1 MLIDTSAQLPRWSE
15 RQTRRNTFLLGV
27 SVLVVMLLL
36 ISALAADRLR
46 VGNRGQLEQID
57 QLQLRLSEVFG
68 QLRDMQI
75 AQRDYLDDGSPGAL
89 ARYDRA
95 SAAYAP
101 SLAQLNRDTD
111 QIRDRIPELAQE
123 IQGFEQAASE
133 WRDSSQRLIEEQQ
146 AQALAPA
153 AVQQRLDQSEQSF
166 ERIGEFYSKA
176 LPYIEAD
183 RETLRTGHRRLVN
196 TSLALLV
203 LVTGATFA
211 TLMYGISLVRRIGLL
226 ASAQQLRQ
234 ERQTAYTEVI
244 SALNGPT
251 QYGPLLTQALPLVIE
266 TAGAQAGVVYSYAD
280 GMLVPSAAV
289 GVDKDTLPPLRPNEG
304 LPGRALHQERTIG
317 VADLPADTPYRI
329 HTGVGVGA
337 PRSLATLPLRYGK
350 QLLGVLVV
358 ASVNR
363 MSDADVQFLNL
374 TASQLAIAISNVR
387 AFEETQH
394 IADQLSENNTY
405 LGRLLEESD
414 TLQDIGRELV
424 VQSDL
429 QTLLNLVCREARRL
443 LRGDYAAVAT
453 MIDTSGSTRW
463 SAIDGA
469 TSTNFRDTV
478 FAPHKGMAGRVID
491 RAGPVVVHHFGQNP
505 EFPVEEFPIHVA
517 EGMRSALGVPLFRKE
532 TPVGGLIVG
541 YRSDHE
547 ITDAEI
553 ELATAL
559 ASYASIAIENAR
571 LLSEL
576 QQERDLAELRAQ
588 ELTEKN
594 KEVERANKLKSEFV
608 ANMSHELR
616 TPLNSILALSQ
627 ILLDRLDGELNEE
640 QDKQVRIIERNGQNL
655 LRLINDI
662 LDLSKIEAGRIDL
675 VPSSFKLADV
685 ISSVR
690 STISPLVVD
699 KGLQLQVEMP
709 PDLPVCYT
717 DENKLKQIL
726 LNLLSNA
733 AKFTERGGI
742 TIRVTRDRLVTG
754 AHNGDPQRSWMTIEV
769 QDTGIGI
776 APEHQATVWEEFRQ
790 IDGSLSR
797 QYEGT
802 GLGLAIVRRL
812 VHLLGGEIELTSAL
826 GQGST
831 FRLSLPTHLSDKPA
845 SQPAAAQSKPARLSE
860 ERYRSTEKPLVLVVD
875 DDVEVIYI
883 LEKYLRDDGYQIE
896 TAQTGEEAITKARA
910 LHPFAMTLDVMLPG
924 RDGWEVI
931 QELKSDP
938 QTSDIQIIMLSM
950 LDNRQLGYS
959 LGATD
964 YLVKPVSRNDLLRRL
979 NQLRQERPLHTVVVV
994 DDDPI
999 ESRVLATALGDESLN
1014 VTTFMSGPPA
1024 LEWLAG
1030 NTPDLITLDLMMPGM
1045 DGFEVL
1051 DAIRRQDHLR
1061 DVPVLIITAKDI
1073 FPEDRERLNGRISAI
1088 IQKGPRQREE
1098 LLLEVRETL
1107 NRRRLMA
1114 SAGEEQSASL

>member
-36 ISALAADRLR
+36 VGALTADRLR
-46 VGNRGQLEQID
+46 VTNRGQLEAID
-57 QLQLRLSEVFG
+57 QLQLRLSEVLG
-68 QLRDMQI
+68 HLRDMETN
-75 AQRDYLDDGSPGAL
+75 QRDFLEDRSSPAL

-95 SAAYAP
+95 AAAYAP
-101 SLAQLNRDTD
+101 AIAQLNRDTD
-111 QIRDRIPELAQE
+111 QIRERIPQLAQE
-123 IQGFEQAASE
+123 IQGFEESADEWQAAA
-133 WRDSSQRLIEEQQ
+133 QRLIERQQ
-146 AQALAPA
+146 AQQLSPDQ
-153 AVQQRLDQSEQSF
+153 VRTELDTSEVAFDQILDSYN
-166 ERIGEFYSKA
+166 RA
-176 LPYIEAD
+176 LPYVDAD
-183 RETLRTGHRRLVN
+183 RETLRASHRRLVN

-226 ASAQQLRQ
+226 ASSQQQRQ
-234 ERQTAYTEVI
+234 ERQSAYTEVI

-251 QYGPLLTQALPLVIE
+251 QYQPLLTQALPLVLE
-266 TAGAQAGVVYSYAD
+266 TSGAQAGVVYRYAD
-280 GMLVPSAAV
+280 GILVPSVAV
-289 GVDKDTLPPLRPNEG
+289 GLDKDALPPLRPNEG
-304 LPGRALHQERTIG
+304 LPGRALHQERTIV

-337 PRSLATLPLRYGK
+337 PRSLATVPLRYGK
-350 QLLGVLVV
+350 QLLGVLTV

-363 MSDADVQFLNL
+363 MSEDDVQFLNL

-394 IADQLSENNTY
+394 IADQLTENNGY
-405 LGRLLEESD
+405 LARLLEESD

-443 LRGDYAAVAT
+443 LRSDYTAVAT
-453 MIDTSGSTRW
+453 AVDAIGSTRW

-469 TSTNFRDTV
+469 ASINFHDTI
-478 FAPHKGMAGRVID
+478 FEPHTGTAGRVID
-491 RAGPVVVHHFGQNP
+491 SAGPLVIHHFGENP
-505 EFPVEEFPIHVA
+505 EFPVEEFPVHAA

-532 TPVGGLIVG
+532 TPVGALIIG
-541 YRSDHE
+541 YRTDHT

-685 ISSVR
+685 INSVR

-742 TIRVTRDRLVTG
+742 TIRVTKDRLVTG
-754 AHNGDPQRSWMTIEV
+754 AQNGDPHGSWMTIEV

-776 APEHQATVWEEFRQ
+776 APEHQETVWEEFRQ

-812 VHLLGGEIELTSAL
+812 VRLLGGEIELSSVVE
-826 GQGST
+826 QGST
-831 FRLSLPTHLSDKPA
+831 FRLSLPTHLSDKAA
-845 SQPAAAQSKPARLSE
+845 SQPLATQGKPARPSE
-860 ERYRSTEKPLVLVVD
+860 ERYRSGDKPLVLVVD

-896 TAQTGEEAITKARA
+896 TAQTGEEAITKART

-931 QELKSDP
+931 
-938 QTSDIQIIMLSM
+938 
-950 LDNRQLGYS
+950 
-959 LGATD
+959 
-964 YLVKPVSRNDLLRRL
+964 
-979 NQLRQERPLHTVVVV
+979 
-994 DDDPI
+994 
-999 ESRVLATALGDESLN
+999 
-1014 VTTFMSGPPA
+1014 
-1024 LEWLAG
+1024 
-1030 NTPDLITLDLMMPGM
+1030 
-1045 DGFEVL
+1045 
-1051 DAIRRQDHLR
+1051 
-1061 DVPVLIITAKDI
+1061 
-1073 FPEDRERLNGRISAI
+1073 
-1088 IQKGPRQREE
+1088 
-1098 LLLEVRETL
+1098 
-1107 NRRRLMA
+1107 
-1114 SAGEEQSASL
+1114 

>member
-1 MLIDTSAQLPRWSE
+1 
-15 RQTRRNTFLLGV
+15 
-27 SVLVVMLLL
+27 MLLL
-36 ISALAADRLR
+36 IGALAADRFR
-46 VGNRGQLEQID
+46 VTNRMQLEQTD
-57 QLQLRLSEVFG
+57 LVQVRLNEAFG
-68 QLRDMQI
+68 LLRDMRVAEQS
-75 AQRDYLDDGSPGAL
+75 YVMTGNESAL
-89 ARYDRA
+89 TLYD
-95 SAAYAP
+95 
-101 SLAQLNRDTD
+101 
-111 QIRDRIPELAQE
+111 
-123 IQGFEQAASE
+123 
-133 WRDSSQRLIEEQQ
+133 
-146 AQALAPA
+146 QALAEYPRVVADLGRNATVISERMPQFEQELVAFEEA
-153 AVQQRLDQSEQSF
+153 ADEWQSFARRTIDQRRLAGLDQAQQGQVVSQSSRLF
-166 ERIGEFYSKA
+166 GEIRDHYIKA
-176 LPYIEAD
+176 LPYINAD
-183 RETLRTGHRRLVN
+183 REALRASHRWLVN

-203 LVTGATFA
+203 VVTGSTFG

-226 ASAQQLRQ
+226 ASTQQQRQ
-234 ERQTAYTEVI
+234 DRQNLYTQVI
-244 SALNGPT
+244 TALNGPT
-251 QYGPLLTQALPLVIE
+251 QYQPLLSQSLPLLIE
-266 TAGAQAGVVYSYAD
+266 SVGAQAGVVYSYTN
-280 GMLVPSAAV
+280 GLLIPSAAV
-289 GVDKDTLPPLRPNEG
+289 GVDKDTLEPLRPNEG
-304 LPGRALHQERTIG
+304 LPGRALHQERIIVVG
-317 VADLPADTPYRI
+317 DLPADTPFRI
-329 HTGVGVGA
+329 HTGMGVAA
-337 PRSLATLPLRYGK
+337 PRSLATVPLRYGK
-350 QLLGVLVV
+350 QLLGVLVI
-358 ASVNR
+358 ASVQR
-363 MSDADVQFLNL
+363 LEDADIQLLNL
-374 TASQLAIAISNVR
+374 TGSQLATAISNVR
-387 AFEETQH
+387 AFEEAQH
-394 IADQLSENNTY
+394 IADQLAENNAY
-405 LGRLLEESD
+405 LARLLEASD

-429 QTLLNLVCREARRL
+429 QTLLELVCRETRRL
-443 LRGDYAAVAT
+443 LRGDYTAVAT
-453 MIDTSGSTRW
+453 LADASGATRW
-463 SAIDGA
+463 AAIDGA
-469 TSTNFRDTV
+469 ASSTFRNTI
-478 FAPHKGMAGRVID
+478 FPPHSGTAGRVID
-491 RAGPVVVHHFGQNP
+491 TAGPIVIQHFGENP
-505 EFPVEEFPIHVA
+505 AFPPEEFPIHVA
-517 EGMRSALGVPLFRKE
+517 EGMKSSLAVPLFRKE
-532 TPVGGLIVG
+532 TPVGALIIG
-541 YRSDHE
+541 YRTEHE

-576 QQERDLAELRAQ
+576 QRERDLAELRAH
-588 ELTEKN
+588 ELAEKN
-594 KEVERANKLKSEFV
+594 KEVERANRLKSEFV

-675 VPSSFKLADV
+675 VPSSFKISDV
-685 ISSVR
+685 ISAVQN
-690 STISPLVVD
+690 TVAPLVLD
-699 KGLQLQVEMP
+699 KGLQLQVELP
-709 PDLPVCYT
+709 PDLPICYT

-733 AKFTERGGI
+733 AKFTERGGV
-742 TIRVTRDRLVTG
+742 TVRVTKGREVGTSTNDDAQG
-754 AHNGDPQRSWMTIEV
+754 SWITIEV

-776 APEHQATVWEEFRQ
+776 APEDQATVWEEFRQ
-790 IDGSLSR
+790 IDGSLAR

-812 VHLLGGEIELTSAL
+812 VQLMGGEIELSSAV

-831 FRLSLPTHLSDKPA
+831 FRFSLPTHLTQ
-845 SQPAAAQSKPARLSE
+845 QPAAAQPPAVAQSERPRVAE
-860 ERYRSTEKPLVLVVD
+860 ERYRSSDKPLVLVVD
-875 DDVEVIYI
+875 DDVEVVYI

-896 TAQTGEEAITKARA
+896 SAQNGEEAITKARQ

-979 NQLRQERPLHTVVVV
+979 GQLRDGQALRNVVVV

-999 ESRVLATALGDESLN
+999 ESRVLATALRDEGLN
-1014 VTTFMSGPPA
+1014 VTTFTGGPPA
-1024 LEWLAG
+1024 LEWLAE

-1051 DAIRRQDHLR
+1051 DAIRRQEHLKH
-1061 DVPVLIITAKDI
+1061 VPVLVITAKDI
-1073 FPEDRERLNGRISAI
+1073 FPEDRERLNGRIAAI

-1107 NRRRLMA
+1107 NRRRLKA
-1114 SAGEEQSASL
+1114 NALEQ

>member
-1 MLIDTSAQLPRWSE
+1 MLIDTSAQLPRWTE
-15 RQTRRNTFLLGV
+15 HQTRRNTMLLGLSAV
-27 SVLVVMLLL
+27 CVMLLL
-36 ISALAADRLR
+36 IAALAADRLR
-46 VGNRGQLEQID
+46 VANRGHLEGVDLVQV
-57 QLQLRLSEVFG
+57 RLNEAFG
-68 QLRDMQI
+68 YLRDMQVAQHNYI
-75 AQRDYLDDGSPGAL
+75 LTGGQSSLALYDHALANYPQVIADLERQAMNISARIPQSAEELAAFEGAAEAWQDFAQRTID
-89 ARYDRA
+89 
-95 SAAYAP
+95 
-101 SLAQLNRDTD
+101 
-111 QIRDRIPELAQE
+111 
-123 IQGFEQAASE
+123 
-133 WRDSSQRLIEEQQ
+133 
-146 AQALAPA
+146 
-153 AVQQRLDQSEQSF
+153 QQRLEEVASTQ
-166 ERIGEFYSKA
+166 ERHIVAESNRLFDDIRHHYTKL
-176 LPYIEAD
+176 LPYIETE
-183 RETLRTGHRRLVN
+183 REVLRATHRRFVN
-196 TSLALLV
+196 TSLALQV
-203 LVTGATFA
+203 FVTASTFA
-211 TLMYGISLVRRIGLL
+211 TLMYGLSLVRRIGLL
-226 ASAQQLRQ
+226 ASAQQQRQ
-234 ERQTAYTEVI
+234 ERQNAYTQVI

-251 QYGPLLTQALPLVIE
+251 HFQPLLTQALPLVVE
-266 TAGAQAGVVYSYAD
+266 SAGAQAGVVYSYTN
-280 GMLVPSAAV
+280 GMLIPSVAV
-289 GVDKDTLPPLRPNEG
+289 GVDKDKLPTLRPNEG
-304 LPGRALHQERTIG
+304 LPGRALQQERTI
-317 VADLPADTPYRI
+317 VVSDLPPDTPYRI
-329 HTGVGVGA
+329 HSGIDVAA
-337 PRSLATLPLRYGK
+337 PRSLANVPLRYGK

-358 ASVNR
+358 ASVQR
-363 MSDADVQFLNL
+363 IDEAEIQLLNL
-374 TASQLAIAISNVR
+374 TASQLATAISTVR

-394 IADQLSENNTY
+394 IADQLVDNNAY
-405 LGRLLEESD
+405 LARLLEASD

-453 MIDTSGSTRW
+453 IADATGASRW
-463 SAIDGA
+463 AAIDGA
-469 TSTNFRDTV
+469 ASSAYRDV
-478 FAPHKGMAGRVID
+478 IFPPHTGTAGRVMD
-491 RAGPVVVHHFGQNP
+491 TAGPLVIQRFGENP
-505 EFPVEEFPIHVA
+505 EFPVEEFPVHTA
-517 EGMRSALGVPLFRKE
+517 EGMKSSLAVPLFRKE
-532 TPVGGLIVG
+532 TPIGALIIG
-541 YRSDHE
+541 YRTDRE

-559 ASYASIAIENAR
+559 ASYVSIAIENAR
-571 LLSEL
+571 LLAEL
-576 QQERDLAELRAQ
+576 QRERDLAEQRAQ
-588 ELTEKN
+588 ELAEKN
-594 KEVERANKLKSEFV
+594 KEVERANRLKSEFV

-675 VPSSFKLADV
+675 VPSTFKLPDV
-685 ISSVR
+685 INAVR
-690 STISPLVVD
+690 STVAPLVAD
-699 KGLQLQVEMP
+699 KGLQLQVELA
-709 PDLPVCYT
+709 PDLPICYT

-733 AKFTERGGI
+733 VKFTERGSV
-742 TIRVTRDRLVTG
+742 TIRVTKGSAVSAAKNHDS
-754 AHNGDPQRSWMTIEV
+754 QRSWITVEV

-776 APEHQATVWEEFRQ
+776 APEHQQSVWEEFRQ

-812 VHLLGGEIELTSAL
+812 VHLLGGEIDLVSAV
-826 GQGST
+826 GEGST
-831 FRLSLPTHLSDKPA
+831 FRFSLPIRVDGQQESRQLSA
-845 SQPAAAQSKPARLSE
+845 TAQSTSARVADG
-860 ERYRSTEKPLVLVVD
+860 RYRSSDKPLVLVVD

-896 TAQTGEEAITKARA
+896 SAQTGDEAIAKARQ
-910 LHPFAMTLDVMLPG
+910 LRPFAMTLDVMLPG

-979 NQLRQERPLHTVVVV
+979 EQLREGRSLHNVVVV

-999 ESRVLATALGDESLN
+999 ESRVLATALSGEGLN
-1014 VTTFMSGPPA
+1014 VATFMSGPPA
-1024 LEWLAG
+1024 LEWLAAH
-1030 NTPDLITLDLMMPGM
+1030 TPDLITLDLMMPGM

-1051 DAIRRQDHLR
+1051 DALRRQEHLK

-1073 FPEDRERLNGRISAI
+1073 FPEDRDRLNGRIAAI

-1107 NRRRLMA
+1107 NRRRYNMSVA
-1114 SAGEEQSASL
+1114 EE

>member
-1 MLIDTSAQLPRWSE
+1 MLINTSAQLPRWSD
-15 RQTRRNTFLLGV
+15 RQTRRNTFLLGL
-27 SVLVVMLLL
+27 SALVVMLLL
-36 ISALAADRLR
+36 IGALAVDRLR
-46 VGNRGQLEQID
+46 VNNREQFEQVDLVQVHLNEAFGLLGEMRIAEQSYVLAGAERSVVMYDQATGAYPSLIANLSREAAAIGSRVPEFAQELQAFEDAASAWQDFARRAID
-57 QLQLRLSEVFG
+57 QRRSQNLT
-68 QLRDMQI
+68 
-75 AQRDYLDDGSPGAL
+75 A
-89 ARYDRA
+89 
-95 SAAYAP
+95 
-101 SLAQLNRDTD
+101 
-111 QIRDRIPELAQE
+111 AQE
-123 IQGFEQAASE
+123 LQVVAESN
-133 WRDSSQRLIEEQQ
+133 RLFDEIRSRYKR
-146 AQALAPA
+146 A
-153 AVQQRLDQSEQSF
+153 
-166 ERIGEFYSKA
+166 I
-176 LPYIEAD
+176 PYID
-183 RETLRTGHRRLVN
+183 SHRESLRAGHRRLVN
-196 TSLALLV
+196 TSLVLLV
-203 LVTGATFA
+203 FVTGSTFA

-226 ASAQQLRQ
+226 ASVQQQRQ
-234 ERQTAYTEVI
+234 ERQSVYTDVI

-251 QYGPLLTQALPLVIE
+251 HYQPLLTQALPLLLESV
-266 TAGAQAGVVYSYAD
+266 GAQVGVVYSYSN
-280 GMLVPSAAV
+280 GMLAPSVAV
-289 GVDKDTLPPLRPNEG
+289 GVDKDMLPSLRPNEG
-304 LPGRALHQERTIG
+304 LPGRSLQQERTIVVG
-317 VADLPADTPYRI
+317 DLPPDTPYRI
-329 HTGVGVGA
+329 HTGVGVSA
-337 PRSLATLPLRYGK
+337 PRSLATVPLRYGK
-350 QLLGVLVV
+350 QILGVLAV
-358 ASVNR
+358 ASVQR
-363 MSDADVQFLNL
+363 ISDADIQLLNL

-387 AFEETQH
+387 AFEEAQH
-394 IADQLSENNTY
+394 IADQLAENNDY
-405 LGRLLEESD
+405 LARLLEASD

-429 QTLLNLVCREARRL
+429 QTLLDLVCREARRL

-453 MIDTSGSTRW
+453 IVDATGATRW
-463 SAIDGA
+463 AAADGA
-469 TSTNFRDTV
+469 ASSATRQMILP
-478 FAPHKGMAGRVID
+478 PHTGTAGRVID
-491 RAGPVVVHHFGQNP
+491 RAGPLVIQHFGENP
-505 EFPVEEFPIHVA
+505 EFPIEEFPAHAA
-517 EGMRSALGVPLFRKE
+517 EGMKSALNVPLFRKE
-532 TPVGGLIVG
+532 TPIGALIVG
-541 YRSDHE
+541 YRTDHE

-553 ELATAL
+553 ELATAI

-571 LLSEL
+571 LVSEL
-576 QQERDLAELRAQ
+576 QWERDLAEQRAQ
-588 ELTEKN
+588 ELAEKN
-594 KEVERANKLKSEFV
+594 KEVERANRLKSEFV

-627 ILLDRLDGELNEE
+627 ILLDRLDGDLNEE

-675 VPSSFKLADV
+675 VPSQFKLADV
-685 ISSVR
+685 INAVR
-690 STISPLVVD
+690 STIAPLVAD
-699 KGLQLQVEMP
+699 KGLQLQVELA

-742 TIRVTRDRLVTG
+742 TVRVQHGQLVT
-754 AHNGDPQRSWMTIEV
+754 ATRNGDPDRAWITIEV

-797 QYEGT
+797 HYEGT

-812 VHLLGGEIELTSAL
+812 VRLLGGEIELHSAL

-831 FRLSLPTHLSDKPA
+831 FRFSLLARFHEQEASAQPSAPAQGKTARPESRYRPDDKPM
-845 SQPAAAQSKPARLSE
+845 
-860 ERYRSTEKPLVLVVD
+860 VLVVD

-896 TAQTGEEAITKARA
+896 TAQTGDDAIAKARQ

-979 NQLRQERPLHTVVVV
+979 GQLREGRVLRDVVVV

-999 ESRVLATALGDESLN
+999 ESRVLSTALSDEGLK
-1014 VTTFMSGPPA
+1014 VTAFTGGPPA
-1024 LEWLAG
+1024 LEWLATH
-1030 NTPDLITLDLMMPGM
+1030 TPDLITLDLMMPGM

-1051 DAIRRQDHLR
+1051 DALRRQQHLK
-1061 DVPVLIITAKDI
+1061 DVPVLVITAKDI
-1073 FPEDRERLNGRISAI
+1073 FPEDRTRLNGRISAI

-1107 NRRRLMA
+1107 NRRRLIM
-1114 SAGEEQSASL
+1114 SAGDEQPD

>member
-1 MLIDTSAQLPRWSE
+1 MLIDTSAQLPRWSDH
-15 RQTRRNTFLLGV
+15 QTRRNTVLLGV
-27 SVLVVMLLL
+27 SALVVMLLL
-36 ISALAADRLR
+36 VGALTADRFR
-46 VGNRGQLEQID
+46 VSNRGQLEAID
-57 QLQLRLSEVFG
+57 QLQLRLSEVFSH
-68 QLRDMQI
+68 LRDMEVG
-75 AQRDYLDDGSPGAL
+75 QRGYLEDRSATAL

-95 SAAYAP
+95 SAAYATTV
-101 SLAQLNRDTD
+101 AQLNRDTD
-111 QIRDRIPELAQE
+111 QIRQRIPQLAQE
-123 IQGFEQAASE
+123 IQGFEQAADE
-133 WRDSSQRLIEEQQ
+133 WQASAQRVIEQQ
-146 AQALAPA
+146 EAQAVSPA
-153 AVQQRLDQSEQSF
+153 QVQPLLDESEQSF
-166 ERIGEFYSKA
+166 DQIRDFYSKA
-176 LPYIEAD
+176 LPYVEAD
-183 RETLRTGHRRLVN
+183 REALRTSHRRLVN
-196 TSLALLV
+196 TSLVLMV
-203 LVTGATFA
+203 LVTGSTFA

-226 ASAQQLRQ
+226 ASAQQQRQ

-251 QYGPLLTQALPLVIE
+251 QYNPLLTQALPLLLE
-266 TAGAQAGVVYSYAD
+266 SAGAQAGVVYSYTD
-280 GMLVPSAAV
+280 GLLMPSVAV
-289 GVDKDTLPPLRPNEG
+289 GIDKDALPPLRPNEG
-304 LPGRALHQERTIG
+304 LPGRALHQERMIV

-329 HTGVGVGA
+329 HTGIGVGA
-337 PRSLATLPLRYGK
+337 PRSLATVPLRYGK
-350 QLLGVLVV
+350 QLLGVLTV

-363 MSDADVQFLNL
+363 MNEGEVQLLNL

-394 IADQLSENNTY
+394 IADQLSENNAY
-405 LGRLLEESD
+405 LARLLEESD

-429 QTLLNLVCREARRL
+429 QTLLDLVCREARRL

-453 MIDTSGSTRW
+453 AVDTSGATRW

-469 TSTNFRDTV
+469 ASTNFRDTI
-478 FAPHKGMAGRVID
+478 FAPHTGTAGRVID
-491 RAGPVVVHHFGQNP
+491 RAGPVVIHHFGENP
-505 EFPVEEFPIHVA
+505 EFPVEEFPVHAA

-532 TPVGGLIVG
+532 TPVGALIIG
-541 YRSDHE
+541 YRTDHE
-547 ITDAEI
+547 ISDAEI

-588 ELTEKN
+588 ELTAKN

-675 VPSSFKLADV
+675 VPSTFKLADV

-709 PDLPVCYT
+709 PNLPVCYT

-742 TIRVTRDRLVTG
+742 TIRVTKDRMVTG
-754 AHNGDPQRSWMTIEV
+754 AQNGDPQRSWMTIEV

-812 VHLLGGEIELTSAL
+812 VHLLGGEIELSSVV

-831 FRLSLPTHLSDKPA
+831 FRVSLPTHLSDKPA
-845 SQPAAAQSKPARLSE
+845 SQPLVTQGKPPRPSE
-860 ERYRSTEKPLVLVVD
+860 ERYRSGEKPLVLVVD

-896 TAQTGEEAITKARA
+896 TAQTGEEAISKART

-979 NQLRQERPLHTVVVV
+979 AQLRQERPLHNVVVV

-999 ESRVLATALGDESLN
+999 ESRVLATALGDEALN

-1024 LEWLAG
+1024 LEWLAS

-1051 DAIRRQDHLR
+1051 DVLRRQEHLR
-1061 DVPVLIITAKDI
+1061 EVPVLIITAKDI

-1088 IQKGPRQREE
+1088 IQKGPRQRED

-1107 NRRRLMA
+1107 NRRRLKANA
-1114 SAGEEQSASL
+1114 SE